1 MRLTPNLKIST
12 SLYVLFGLAALLLS
26 GQAIYSS
33 IDAVHQERQAVTAEQ
48 LAAAN
53 RHLFVA
59 LQAARQERGPTR
71 AALEA
76 ENPADQAFTA
86 SLPPLRAK
94 VGPALDALL
103 NACATLECT
112 AAGEIAMLRGA
123 MQKVAAIHPEVDA
136 ALAQPLAMRRA
147 GIAKQWNE
155 TATGLIDSLERIS
168 QTLTDKIR
176 MLDPVIAELVAIKEA
191 SYVVRD
197 GAGLERN
204 DIQAMMA
211 ARALTPDLVARMAKL
226 RGQVNAGWHLLHNLI
241 GRPGVPA
248 SVLAAVKAANDGY
261 FVSFIGQRTAI
272 EQAVAKGAEPPI
284 SDPEIVRASNI
295 ALDLLVA
302 IPMAALDAIVVHV
315 DEQVRR
321 AETILLLQIGL
332 LIASLGV
339 AVLGFGVAWRRVAR
353 PINVVSSAMSRIAG
367 GDLAIDVPFRDRGDE
382 VGCLGQALEVFKQ
395 NALAKQRM
403 EAEQQ
408 AGHQARQQRAHRL
421 EQLARGFEEQV
432 AQLLQLLAS
441 QATEMEA
448 TAQSLTATAQQS
460 SRQAN
465 AVAAASEQTSI
476 NVQTVATA
484 TEELSAASGEIG
496 RLVGGSATVAR
507 KAVEEAERTN
517 ATVQHLAQG
526 AQRIGE
532 VIGLIQSIAGQTN
545 LLALNATIEA
555 ARAGDA
561 GKGFAVVASEVKSLA
576 TQTAKAAEEIAAQVA
591 NIQGSTGEAVK
602 AIQGIAG
609 TIETISQIATAIAS
623 ATEQQ
628 SAATHEIARNVQ
640 EAARGTQEVSG
651 NIAGVT
657 QASTAVSDAAA
668 HVLSAAGS
676 VAVQSDRLK
685 QGVESFLAAV
695 KAA

>member
-1 MRLTPNLKIST
+1 LTPNLKIST

-26 GQAIYSS
+26 GQAIDSS
-33 IDAVHQERQAVTAEQ
+33 VSAVHQERQARRAEQ

-59 LQAARQERGPTR
+59 LQATRQERGPTT

-76 ENPADQAFTA
+76 ANPADQTFTA

-94 VGPALDALL
+94 VGPALDALFT
-103 NACATLECT
+103 ACSKVECT
-112 AAGEIAMLRGA
+112 GADEIAMLRGA
-123 MQKVAAIHPEVDA
+123 AQNVAVIHAEVDA
-136 ALAQPLAMRRA
+136 ALRQPLATRPA
-147 GIAKQWNE
+147 GIAKQWND

-168 QTLTDKIR
+168 LTLSNKIR
-176 MLDPVIAELVAIKEA
+176 MVDPVIAELVAIKEA

-197 GAGLERN
+197 GAGLEGD
-204 DIQAMMA
+204 DIQAAMA
-211 ARALTPDLVARMAKL
+211 AQALTSDLTARMAKL
-226 RGQVNAGWHLLHNLI
+226 RGEVTAGWHLLHNLI

-248 SVLAAVKAANDGY
+248 PILAAVNAANDGY
-261 FVSFIGQRTAI
+261 FDSFIKQRTAI

-284 SDPEIVRASNI
+284 SDSEIVRASNA

-302 IPMAALDAIVVHV
+302 IPMAALDAIVAHV
-315 DEQVRR
+315 DAQVRR

-339 AVLGFGVAWRRVAR
+339 ALLGFGVAWRRVAR
-353 PINVVSSAMSRIAG
+353 PIDVVSAAMSRVAE
-367 GDLAIDVPFRDRGDE
+367 GDLAIEVPFRDRADE
-382 VGCLGQALEVFKQ
+382 IGSLAKALEVFKQ

-403 EAEQQ
+403 EAEQH
-408 AGHQARQQRAHRL
+408 AEHEARQQRAHRL
-421 EQLARGFEEQV
+421 EELTLGFEGQV
-432 AQLLQLLAS
+432 AQLLQLLSS
-441 QATEMEA
+441 QAIEMEA
-448 TAQSLTATAQQS
+448 TAQSLTATAEQS

-465 AVAAASEQTSI
+465 AVAAASEQMSV

-484 TEELSAASGEIG
+484 TEELSAAGGEIG
-496 RLVGGSATVAR
+496 RQVSGSATVAR

-517 ATVQHLAQG
+517 ATVQQLALR

-532 VIGLIQSIAGQTN
+532 VIGLIHSIAGQTN

-591 NIQGSTGEAVK
+591 DIQGSTGEAVK
-602 AIQGIAG
+602 AIHGIAG
-609 TIETISQIATAIAS
+609 TIENISQIATTIAS

-657 QASTAVSDAAA
+657 QASTAVNGAAA
-668 HVLSAAGS
+668 HVLDAAGS
-676 VAVQSDRLK
+676 VAMQSERLK
-685 QGVESFLAAV
+685 QSVESFLAAV

>member
-1 MRLTPNLKIST
+1 MPHLKIST
-12 SLYVLFGLAALLLS
+12 SLYILFGLAALLLS
-26 GQAIYSS
+26 GQAVNSS
-33 IDAVHQERQAVTAEQ
+33 IRAVHQERQASRAEQ

-53 RHLFVA
+53 RYLFVA

-76 ENPADQAFTA
+76 PEPADPGFTA

-94 VGPALDALL
+94 VGPALDALFA
-103 NACATLECT
+103 ACAKVECT
-112 AAGEIAMLRGA
+112 TANQIAVLRKA
-123 MQKVAAIHPEVDA
+123 LRKVAAIRPEVDA
-136 ALAQPLAMRRA
+136 ALRQTLAARPA
-147 GIAKQWNE
+147 GIARQWNDGA
-155 TATGLIDSLERIS
+155 TALIDSLERIS
-168 QTLTDKIR
+168 LALSDQIR

-204 DIQAMMA
+204 DIEAAMA
-211 ARALTPDLVARMAKL
+211 ARALTPQLMAGMAKL
-226 RGQVNAGWHLLHNLI
+226 RGEVGAGWHLLHDLI
-241 GRPGVPA
+241 DRPGVPTP
-248 SVLAAVKAANDGY
+248 VLVAVNAANDGY
-261 FVSFIGQRTAI
+261 FGSFIKLRTAI

-284 SDPEIVRASNI
+284 SDAELVHASNA

-302 IPMAALDAIVVHV
+302 IPMAALDAIVAHV
-315 DEQVRR
+315 DAELRR
-321 AETILLLQIGL
+321 AEAMLVVQIGVL
-332 LIASLGV
+332 VVSLGV
-339 AVLGFGVAWRRVAR
+339 ALLGFGVAWRRVAR
-353 PINVVSSAMSRIAG
+353 PINVVSAAMSRVAG
-367 GDLAIDVPFRDRGDE
+367 GELAIEVPYRDRGDE
-382 VGCLGQALEVFKQ
+382 VGSLAQALEIFRQ
-395 NALAKQRM
+395 NALARQRM
-403 EAEQQ
+403 EADQHAEYEAKQCRAQRLQQ
-408 AGHQARQQRAHRL
+408 L
-421 EQLARGFEEQV
+421 TDGFEQQV
-432 AQLLQLLAS
+432 AQLLRMLSS
-441 QATEMEA
+441 QATEMET
-448 TAQSLTATAQQS
+448 TAQTLTATAEQS

-465 AVAAASEQTSI
+465 AVAAASEQTSV

-496 RLVGGSATVAR
+496 RQVGGSAAVAR
-507 KAVEEAERTN
+507 KAVDEAERTN
-517 ATVQHLAQG
+517 ATVQQLSLG

-561 GKGFAVVASEVKSLA
+561 GKGFAVVASDVKSLA
-576 TQTAKAAEEIAAQVA
+576 TQTAKAAEEISTQVA
-591 NIQGSTGEAVK
+591 DIQASTGEAVK

-609 TIETISQIATAIAS
+609 TIETISQIATTIAS
-623 ATEQQ
+623 ATEEQ

-657 QASTAVSDAAA
+657 QASTAVSDAATQ
-668 HVLSAAGS
+668 VLGAAGM
-676 VAVQSDRLK
+676 VAAQSDRLK
-685 QGVESFLAAV
+685 QGIEDFLAAV